1 MQWID
6 GNTHPI
12 ETMLDQCC
20 LGLGKGVVD
29 EEEREHIRK
38 IILNQRK
45 LKNIVNET
53 LLFVETRALPRR
65 PMTLTS
71 DPIRWGVRE
80 RTGSASERVRYVP
93 ISTTAR

>member
-6 GNTHPI
+6 GITHPI
-12 ETMLDQCC
+12 ETMFDQCC
-20 LGLGKGVVD
+20 LGLGKGGVD

-53 LLFVETRALPRR
+53 LLFVKTRAAPSPHDAHLGYDKVGHPWEDRKCF
-65 PMTLTS
+65 
-71 DPIRWGVRE
+71 
-80 RTGSASERVRYVP
+80 
-93 ISTTAR
+93 

>member
-20 LGLGKGVVD
+20 MSLGKGVVA

-53 LLFVETRALPRR
+53 LLFVETRAAPS
-65 PMTLTS
+65 PHDAHIGS
-71 DPIRWGVRE
+71 DKVGVHG
-80 RTGSASERVRYVP
+80 RTGSASESVP
-93 ISTTAR
+93 CAKILSA